1 MSYPTSTSLK
11 STPSLSSLSPI
22 SSDPS
27 STPSIEPLNIQT
39 QTTNTQKSKNEEGI
53 RLDEVIPVAGLA
65 VIYLLVGT
73 LDWFVLFDILTDC
86 LSKALSLSLHFPAIS
101 VPVPISLPLVLPL
114 SPPSAVTILPMNAGL
129 LDERSGGG
137 PALVTSCAVALAY
150 GILYVKRHRA
160 LLSVTSSV
168 GVEWDKPLF

>member
-1 MSYPTSTSLK
+1 M
-11 STPSLSSLSPI
+11 
-22 SSDPS
+22 
-27 STPSIEPLNIQT
+27 QT
-39 QTTNTQKSKNEEGI
+39 QTTHTQKSEKKEGVS
-53 RLDEVIPVAGLA
+53 LDEIAPVAGLA

-101 VPVPISLPLVLPL
+101 VPVPVSLPLSLPL
-114 SPPSAVTILPMNAGL
+114 PPPSSVALMPITMNAGW
-129 LDERSGGG
+129 LDERSEGG

-160 LLSVTSSV
+160 LLSATSSV